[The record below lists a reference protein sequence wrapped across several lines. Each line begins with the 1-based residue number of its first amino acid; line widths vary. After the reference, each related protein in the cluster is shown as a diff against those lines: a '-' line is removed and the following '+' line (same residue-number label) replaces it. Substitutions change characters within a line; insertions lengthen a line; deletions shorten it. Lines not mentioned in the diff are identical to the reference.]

1 MGLSLNFKKEVKRS
15 IEKNEKNINFIP
27 MSLLRRMC
35 FNINTDNELVSI
47 KGLSEE
53 GTHFFISPYG
63 RTEISGSNVI
73 GGEGKV
79 ILPRSR
85 TDYNATIICPDGKE
99 IVIPIESSFDMVKGL
114 YLPILYTISS
124 FGWGILQAF
133 PSSVIDYY
141 SDNAYSVNEI
151 VLPDSCVD

>member
-1 MGLSLNFKKEVKRS
+1 
-15 IEKNEKNINFIP
+15 
-27 MSLLRRMC
+27 
-35 FNINTDNELVSI
+35 
-47 KGLSEE
+47 
-53 GTHFFISPYG
+53 
-63 RTEISGSNVI
+63 
-73 GGEGKV
+73 
-79 ILPRSR
+79 
-85 TDYNATIICPDGKE
+85 
-99 IVIPIESSFDMVKGL
+99 MVKGL

>member
-1 MGLSLNFKKEVKRS
+1 MF
-15 IEKNEKNINFIP
+15 
-27 MSLLRRMC
+27 
-35 FNINTDNELVSI
+35 
-47 KGLSEE
+47 
-53 GTHFFISPYG
+53 
-63 RTEISGSNVI
+63 
-73 GGEGKV
+73 
-79 ILPRSR
+79 LPRSR

-151 VLPDSCVD
+151 ILSIRFLKNDKVDGIGQLPEQPYICVAPLRFSHT

>member
-1 MGLSLNFKKEVKRS
+1 M
-15 IEKNEKNINFIP
+15 
-27 MSLLRRMC
+27 
-35 FNINTDNELVSI
+35 
-47 KGLSEE
+47 
-53 GTHFFISPYG
+53 
-63 RTEISGSNVI
+63 
-73 GGEGKV
+73 

-85 TDYNATIICPDGKE
+85 TDYNVTIICPAGKE

-133 PSSVIDYY
+133 TSTLIDYY

-151 VLPDSCVD
+151 VLPVSCLD

>member
-1 MGLSLNFKKEVKRS
+1 MKKTLILFQCLFCVGCAS
-15 IEKNEKNINFIP
+15 I
-27 MSLLRRMC
+27 
-35 FNINTDNELVSI
+35 INTDNELVSI

-53 GTHFFISPYG
+53 GTHFFIS
-63 RTEISGSNVI
+63 